1 MRVDNLVYHYTTIE
15 ALAGIVSND
24 KITFWATRYG
34 YLNDIFEKMWSQK
47 HVKSIIDKDLEGAD
61 HSPEIINDLI
71 DRHPYI
77 ISFCDI
83 PDYRNMW
90 RLYCNDGLGV
100 CIGLNTEILSQIAE
114 ENRLTET
121 ASKQDYFEHVIYCT
135 REKVP
140 ESIRF
145 WKNTGSFN
153 LNPNESDD
161 NLYAMSAFIKCD
173 EFDIENEVRYSRMR
187 ENKSVKIIPT
197 SNKKGFTHESEE
209 NFDNVKYRLRNQKEV
224 VPYIEID
231 FPSQIIEKIIVGYGY
246 DNMEMAK
253 HYVRQILS
261 KNPVLANLEIE
272 SSKLNI

>member
-1 MRVDNLVYHYTTIE
+1 MRMNNLVYHYTTME
-15 ALAGIVSND
+15 ALEGIVSKDN
-24 KITFWATRYG
+24 ITFWATRYG
-34 YLNDIFEKMWSQK
+34 YLNDIYEKVWSQK
-47 HVKSIIDKDLEGAD
+47 HIKSIIDKDLRGTD

-90 RLYCNDGLGV
+90 RLYCNNGLGV
-100 CIGLNTEILSQIAE
+100 CIGLNTKMLSQIAE
-114 ENRLTET
+114 RNRLTET
-121 ASKQDYFEHVIYCT
+121 ALKQDYFEQVIYCT

-140 ESIRF
+140 ESISF
-145 WKNTGSFN
+145 WKNTGLFN
-153 LNPNESDD
+153 LNQNEPID

-173 EFDIENEVRYSRMR
+173 EFNMENEVRYSRMC
-187 ENKSVKIIPT
+187 ENKCVKITPS

-209 NFDNVKYRLRNQKEV
+209 NFDNVKYRIRNQKEV

-246 DNMEMAK
+246 ENMEMAK
-253 HYVRQILS
+253 HYVRQVFS
-261 KNPVLANLEIE
+261 KNSILANLEIE
-272 SSKLNI
+272 CSNLNR